1 MAERNLMTSFCKR
14 RGLPY
19 TPLYGGSA
27 VDIFVNIVLMS
38 PLLSWPGVDHER
50 VCGLSSTQMW
60 WLQSRQTPP
69 SLSCELSGSSSSH
82 CVSQSQPTH
91 TRVHH
96 HTHHNTTP
104 HTTSSPHLNY
114 TSTTPQSVFQLQA
127 DVIENEFQCEGEMNC
142 NKQSNMKSILWNI
155 LILWSGVKRRQW
167 GLLLSGI
174 ECKHI
179 VCEGPLVPQE
189 DWTH

>member
-1 MAERNLMTSFCKR
+1 
-14 RGLPY
+14 
-19 TPLYGGSA
+19 
-27 VDIFVNIVLMS
+27 MS

-114 TSTTPQSVFQLQA
+114 TNTTPQSVFQLQA
-127 DVIENEFQCEGEMNC
+127 DVIENEFQCEAEMDC

-155 LILWSGVKRRQW
+155 LILLSGVKRREDSVACFY
-167 GLLLSGI
+167 LVLNVNILTVRVLLSLKRI
-174 ECKHI
+174 ELIKIWIHSIHYLQLQLQHI
-179 VCEGPLVPQE
+179 KYQDKPK
-189 DWTH
+189 TNK